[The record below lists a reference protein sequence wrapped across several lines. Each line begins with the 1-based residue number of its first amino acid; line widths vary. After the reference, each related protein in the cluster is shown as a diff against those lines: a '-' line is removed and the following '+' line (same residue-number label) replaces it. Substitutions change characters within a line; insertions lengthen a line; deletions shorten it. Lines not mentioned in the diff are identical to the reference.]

1 MGYPACGGAGRS
13 ETEVCALQ
21 ALPLPQL
28 EEELSVLPY
37 PDLCWHAWLAGLPG
51 GLAPCV
57 DVIWAASG
65 LPRQPLGAQGA
76 QEVNL
81 ARAGNFPGG
90 GAGTCRQKTP
100 GLGFVPLTLKG

>member
-1 MGYPACGGAGRS
+1 VGYPACGGAGRS

-28 EEELSVLPY
+28 EEVLSVLPY

-76 QEVNL
+76 QDVNL
-81 ARAGNFPGG
+81 ALPGG
-90 GAGTCRQKTP
+90 P
-100 GLGFVPLTLKG
+100 GKC

>member
-1 MGYPACGGAGRS
+1 VP
-13 ETEVCALQ
+13 
-21 ALPLPQL
+21 
-28 EEELSVLPY
+28 PY

-81 ARAGNFPGG
+81 ALPGRPGTCRQFSRG